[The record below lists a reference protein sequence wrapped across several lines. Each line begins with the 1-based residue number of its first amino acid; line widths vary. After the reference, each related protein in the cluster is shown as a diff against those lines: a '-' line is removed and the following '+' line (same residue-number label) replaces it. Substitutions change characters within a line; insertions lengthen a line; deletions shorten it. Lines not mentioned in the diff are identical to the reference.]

1 MNDTNPRPVPGR
13 HPEKRVCDPVTLE
26 HLEKDTE
33 MRAKHVSSEIRA
45 AFEFLATCQPSVSI
59 FGSAVT
65 PEGHPDYEQA
75 RNLGARIAKDLDY
88 AVVTGGARGV
98 MEAANR
104 GAFEVGGTSIGMT
117 IQLPNAQTTNP
128 YINRHIDFYYFF
140 TRKVALA
147 YSAEAY
153 VFFPGGFGT
162 HDELME
168 ILTLVQTSKM
178 ERVPIILVGEQ
189 FWKPFDAYVRAQL
202 LGTGKIDAEDVGL
215 YTITDDEET
224 IIQAIAKAKVR
235 HVVTPQGEA
244 REGAPARG

>member
-1 MNDTNPRPVPGR
+1 MNDTNIRPTPGR

-26 HLEKDTE
+26 QLAQDLE
-33 MRAKHVSSEIRA
+33 MRAKHVSAEIRA
-45 AFEFLATCQPSVSI
+45 GFEFLATCQPSVSI

-65 PEGHPDYEQA
+65 PEGHPDYEAA
-75 RNLGARIAKDLDY
+75 RRLGARIVRDLDY
-88 AVVTGGARGV
+88 AVVTGGARGI

-104 GAFEVGGTSIGMT
+104 GAFEAGGTSIGMT

-168 ILTLVQTSKM
+168 ILTLVQTAKM
-178 ERVPIILVGEQ
+178 EPVPIILVGEA
-189 FWKPFDAYVRAQL
+189 FWKPLDEYVRKEL
-202 LGTGKIDAEDVGL
+202 LGTGKIDAEDLKL
-215 YTITDDEET
+215 YTITDDQDAV
-224 IIQAIAKAKVR
+224 IRAIAEAKVR

-244 REGAPARG
+244 REGATPRG